1 MIGSFENSWSF
12 ALITVIPQMSNEI
25 ILRKMLR
32 SFAKLQISSGRF
44 IAIEGSTLVN
54 INLNAGL

>member
-1 MIGSFENSWSF
+1 
-12 ALITVIPQMSNEI
+12 MSNEI

-32 SFAKLQISSGRF
+32 SFGKLQIFCGRL
-44 IAIEGSTLVN
+44 IAIEGSTLVK